1 MKALFVFT
9 GFIALVLIFWSILA
23 RIMGIESFSYI
34 FPLCLVSIG
43 VFFITG
49 FLKNMVEKKRFEDF
63 LRQQRENKDVQ
74 RKIENREIDPGD
86 KYGRAKVKATYRP
99 RKAGLNWTGGSVH
112 GAVPKRTDRKEFL
125 SGNR

>member
-23 RIMGIESFSYI
+23 RIMGVESFSYV

-43 VFFITG
+43 VFFFTG
-49 FLKNMVEKKRFEDF
+49 FLKNKAEKKNFEDY
-63 LRQQRENKDVQ
+63 LRQQRENKQVQ
-74 RKIENREIDPGD
+74 RKMENGEIDPGD
-86 KYGRAKVKATYRP
+86 THGRAKVKASYRP
-99 RKAGLNWTGGSVH
+99 RKTGLNWTGASVH
-112 GAVPKRTDRKEFL
+112 GAVPKRKDRKEFL